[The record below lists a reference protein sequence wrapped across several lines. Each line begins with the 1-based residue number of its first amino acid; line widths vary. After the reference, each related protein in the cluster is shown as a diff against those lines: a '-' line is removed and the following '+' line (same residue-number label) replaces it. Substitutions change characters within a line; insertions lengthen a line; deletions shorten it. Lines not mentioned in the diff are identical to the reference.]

1 MIKTV
6 TRIVHKR
13 LKDVATKWVLTAEK
27 ESKCICGRGS
37 TLDTLGELTALP
49 TPQTPYSW
57 IWEGEMTEVG
67 RGGKWLKKR
76 KVGE

>member
-27 ESKCICGRGS
+27 ESKCLCGRGS
-37 TLDTLGELTALP
+37 TLDTLWGSLQRSPLP
-49 TPQTPYSW
+49 RLP
-57 IWEGEMTEVG
+57 IAGF
-67 RGGKWLKKR
+67 GKEK
-76 KVGE
+76 